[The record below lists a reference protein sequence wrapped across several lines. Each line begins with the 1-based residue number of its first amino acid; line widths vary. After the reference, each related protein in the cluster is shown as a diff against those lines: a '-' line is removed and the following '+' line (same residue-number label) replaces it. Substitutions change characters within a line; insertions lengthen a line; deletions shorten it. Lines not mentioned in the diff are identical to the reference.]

1 MSKQKFEECAL
12 GDATHVKM
20 NGVVYKLGIRLNDD
34 YDSKNRVAKHN
45 SLYIEVCTEVFGWQL
60 INSAVFPILGI
71 QPLKEVKPEPIEFE
85 ATFAKYDG
93 KWYPLYGL
101 NDELA
106 YQNSMKARFRCV
118 EILEDKE

>member
-1 MSKQKFEECAL
+1 MSEKKFEECSL
-12 GDATHVKM
+12 EDATHVKM
-20 NGVVYKLGIRLNDD
+20 GGVIYKLGIRLNDD

-85 ATFAKYDG
+85 VVFAKYDG

-101 NDELA
+101 DNNT
-106 YQNSMKARFRCV
+106 YQNSKKARFKCV
-118 EILEDKE
+118 EILEDEE

>member
-1 MSKQKFEECAL
+1 MSEKKLEECSL

-60 INSAVFPILGI
+60 INSAVFPIFGI
-71 QPLKEVKPEPIEFE
+71 QPLKEIKPEPIEFE
-85 ATFAKYDG
+85 FIPSLEMAKNSWLGEHIPMEAIG
-93 KWYPLYGL
+93 K
-101 NDELA
+101 
-106 YQNSMKARFRCV
+106 KFKCV
-118 EILEDKE
+118 EILEDEE